1 MFLIVL
7 PLLRPNVYKHRRG
20 RVARGRRRSHGPYPY
35 PPSVRSIGSS
45 LSPTLESVVCGASAP
60 CARVEFLISRLASPG
75 SPMRTARHANKRGR
89 SRRTREWVPRAN
101 SNPRAIG
108 VCLARFVVARMRTY
122 KSDDQQAKSEFRPL
136 QHDRTRSA
144 CDVTK

>member
-60 CARVEFLISRLASPG
+60 CARAEFLISRLASPG
-75 SPMRTARHANKRGR
+75 LPMRTARHADKRGR
-89 SRRTREWVPRAN
+89 TRKWVPRAK
-101 SNPRAIG
+101 SNPSAIG

-122 KSDDQQAKSEFRPL
+122 KSDDQQAKSKFRPL

-144 CDVTK
+144 RDVTK